1 MNYATS
7 IQVLLVFMLAAWPA
21 QKTTKV
27 IATHPSVKVKVY
39 APPSAHSAAAPRRQ
53 CGARCRSYL

>member
-21 QKTTKV
+21 QK
-27 IATHPSVKVKVY
+27 IHESFSNA
-39 APPSAHSAAAPRRQ
+39 SA
-53 CGARCRSYL
+53 RSRVRKGDFNHTGTYVV